1 MKRFPYIFINQDL
14 DKFNLEAVLP
24 TLDAYRQKEVL
35 RYRSRTLQVQTAAA
49 WHLLQTAL
57 EKTFGIAPMP
67 RVACEEHGKPFF
79 PDFPTFPDFPIFP
92 DFPTFPD
99 FPAFPKGSKIPERP
113 TVHFNLSH
121 CRDAVACA
129 IHYAPVGI
137 DIESVRRPFNM
148 PLARYVLTDSELQ
161 QVTEAK
167 DPPLEFIRYWTRKE
181 SIVKLTGKGV
191 SDDIKTILE
200 RYAHRVTMQQQ
211 VSSDGKW
218 VCTVSTFKPDN

>member
-14 DKFNLEAVLP
+14 DKFDLEAVLP

-35 RYRSRTLQVQTAAA
+35 RYRSRQLQVQTAAA

-79 PDFPTFPDFPIFP
+79 PDFPTFPT
-92 DFPTFPD
+92 FPTFPD
-99 FPAFPKGSKIPERP
+99 FPDFPTFPKGSKIPERP

-137 DIESVRRPFNM
+137 DIESVRRPLNM

>member
-79 PDFPTFPDFPIFP
+79 PDFPI
-92 DFPTFPD
+92 
-99 FPAFPKGSKIPERP
+99 FPKGSKIPERP

-137 DIESVRRPFNM
+137 DIESVRRPLNM
-148 PLARYVLTDSELQ
+148 PLARYVLTGSELQ

>member
-49 WHLLQTAL
+49 LHLLQTAL

-67 RVACEEHGKPFF
+67 RVACEKHGKPFF
-79 PDFPTFPDFPIFP
+79 PDFPTFP
-92 DFPTFPD
+92 
-99 FPAFPKGSKIPERP
+99 KGSKIPERP
-113 TVHFNLSH
+113 TVYFNLSH

-137 DIESVRRPFNM
+137 DIESVRRPLNM

-161 QVTEAK
+161 QVTEAE